1 MGLGATLAA
10 IQSQW
15 PNAEVKGIEI
25 VPEIAKIGAN
35 IVDIMQGDIEHMD
48 IPFEKESFDYIILG
62 DVLEHLLE
70 PQRILMRLKEYL
82 KADGMFICSIPN
94 LMHMSVIL
102 PLLQGAFNYADAG
115 ILDRT
120 HIRFFTL
127 TSIYQMFQE
136 CKLEIEE
143 IKGTYSAASTD
154 ENNVQ
159 AIKAIQNVFC
169 ATSLQQFQ

>member
-1 MGLGATLAA
+1 MWLK
-10 IQSQW
+10 
-15 PNAEVKGIEI
+15 VC
-25 VPEIAKIGAN
+25 KIT
-35 IVDIMQGDIEHMD
+35 
-48 IPFEKESFDYIILG
+48 
-62 DVLEHLLE
+62 
-70 PQRILMRLKEYL
+70 
-82 KADGMFICSIPN
+82 
-94 LMHMSVIL
+94 HMSVIL

-169 ATSLQQFQ
+169 STSLQQFQTYQYIFRAKKQ